1 MVRRFVSTMAGGSV
15 VCWEALYSVTG
26 ALLAAWLPACWA
38 GMDRHSAQGELPEVD
53 VLLEAQPAHRLDE
66 ALGAYDGLSELVHP
80 EQVQFLWL

>member
-1 MVRRFVSTMAGGSV
+1 
-15 VCWEALYSVTG
+15 
-26 ALLAAWLPACWA
+26 
-38 GMDRHSAQGELPEVD
+38 VD